1 MPDVF
6 FLKLPSASQGAST
19 AKGIGLQMM
28 DDAGQPIALDTDHSF
43 NGFNT
48 TDTDFK
54 TPLAAAYYRP
64 LKPAPRIQP
73 RPSPCV
79 TCIQLRIVLYLLHPC
94 LPKVPA

>member
-19 AKGIGLQMM
+19 AKGIGLQLM
-28 DDAGQPIALDTDHSF
+28 DDAGQPIALDTDHPF

-64 LKPAPRIQP
+64 LQAGTVNTAVTFTMCYLYSIKDRLISVAPMPA
-73 RPSPCV
+73 
-79 TCIQLRIVLYLLHPC
+79 
-94 LPKVPA
+94 